1 MEASIVLDLQSDC
14 LFDIEDYYQ
23 MFEILTE
30 REDFFDWVYDYM
42 DENPKDKRVIK
53 FINDIS

>member
-1 MEASIVLDLQSDC
+1 MEASIVLELQSDC
-14 LFDIEDYYQ
+14 LFDIEDYNE

-30 REDFFDWVYDYM
+30 RDDFFDWVHYYM

>member
-1 MEASIVLDLQSDC
+1 MEASIVLDLQDC

-23 MFEILTE
+23 MFDILAE

>member
-1 MEASIVLDLQSDC
+1 MEASIVLDLQNDC

-23 MFEILTE
+23 MFDILAE
-30 REDFFDWVYDYM
+30 REDFFDLVYDYM

>member
-14 LFDIEDYYQ
+14 LFNIEDYYQ
-23 MFEILTE
+23 MFDILAE
-30 REDFFDWVYDYM
+30 REDFFLIGYM
-42 DENPKDKRVIK
+42 EENPKDKRVIK

>member
-23 MFEILTE
+23 MFDILAK
-30 REDFFDWVYDYM
+30 REDFF
-42 DENPKDKRVIK
+42 
-53 FINDIS
+53 

>member
-1 MEASIVLDLQSDC
+1 MEASIVLDLQDVC
-14 LFDIEDYYQ
+14 IYNIEDYKK

-30 REDFFDWVYDYM
+30 RDDFFDWVHYYM
-42 DENPKDKRVIK
+42 EENPKDKRVIK